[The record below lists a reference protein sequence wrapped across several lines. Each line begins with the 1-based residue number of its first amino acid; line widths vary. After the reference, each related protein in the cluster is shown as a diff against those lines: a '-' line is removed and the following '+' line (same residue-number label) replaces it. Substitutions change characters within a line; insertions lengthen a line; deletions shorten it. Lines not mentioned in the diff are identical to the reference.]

1 MLKKNT
7 LIVALIAAL
16 PVLAQ
21 EEAPQPGNTP
31 APHWGA
37 AGEMPRRQPN
47 RPDMHKRMLEKFDAD
62 KDGQLSDIEKD
73 AMKAAFGKRAS
84 RPNGMENMHPGNRRR
99 PHSERP
105 AMIEKFDTDKDG
117 QLNEQEHAALKE
129 AARKRHEARSER
141 REEFRK
147 NFMEKFDTDKDGQLS
162 DAEKEAAKAARSERR
177 GPKNKRG
184 PRRPRGARP
193 EGMPQEPATLEL

>member
-21 EEAPQPGNTP
+21 EEAPQPKNMP

-37 AGEMPRRQPN
+37 AGEMPRRLPN
-47 RPDMHKRMLEKFDAD
+47 RADMHQRMLEKYDAD
-62 KDGQLSDIEKD
+62 KDGQLNDIEKE

-84 RPNGMENMHPGNRRR
+84 RPEGMENVHPGNRRR

-105 AMIEKFDTDKDG
+105 AMIKKFDADQDG

-129 AARKRHEARSER
+129 ATQKHHEARSNR

-162 DAEKEAAKAARSERR
+162 DAEREAAKATRSERR
-177 GPKNKRG
+177 GPKSKRG
-184 PRRPRGARP
+184 PRRPRGERP
-193 EGMPQEPATLEL
+193 EGMPQIPATLEL